1 MRRKGKRK
9 LLIAGI
15 VVLVIVGGL
24 GSALLITGG
33 ERREARNVPIKAIS
47 FKSLRDGTYTGGY
60 EGGKYKWRANKIQV
74 TVSSGKVTDIKV
86 LEQTEKMPAEF
97 TEKLF
102 GRVIQAQSLQ
112 VDAISGA
119 TLTSKAFL
127 KGVEGALENAG
138 KGPQ

>member
-1 MRRKGKRK
+1 MKRKGRRK

-15 VVLVIVGGL
+15 VILVIAGGL
-24 GSALLITGG
+24 GGALLFTEG

-60 EGGKYKWRANKIQV
+60 QGGKYKWRANKIQV
-74 TVSSGKVTDIKV
+74 TVSSGKVTDIQV
-86 LEQTEKMPAEF
+86 LEQTENKPPEF
-97 TEKLF
+97 TEELF
-102 GRVIQAQSLQ
+102 GRVIQAQTLQ

-127 KGVEGALENAG
+127 KGVEGALES
-138 KGPQ
+138 KVK

>member
-1 MRRKGKRK
+1 MKRKGKRK

-24 GSALLITGG
+24 GGVLFITEG

-60 EGGKYKWRANKIQV
+60 QGGKYKWRANKIQV
-74 TVSSGKVTDIKV
+74 TVSSGKVTGIQV
-86 LEQTEKMPAEF
+86 LEQTEKKPPEF
-97 TEKLF
+97 TEELF

-112 VDAISGA
+112 VDTISGA

-127 KGVEGALENAG
+127 KGVEGALES
-138 KGPQ
+138 KVK

>member
-15 VVLVIVGGL
+15 VVLVVVGGL
-24 GSALLITGG
+24 GGALLFTEG
-33 ERREARNVPIKAIS
+33 ERREAKNVPIKAIN
-47 FKSLRDGTYTGGY
+47 FKSLHDGTYVGKY

-74 TVSSGKVTDIKV
+74 TISSKKVTDIKV
-86 LEQTEKMPAEF
+86 LEQTEKKSSEF
-97 TEKLF
+97 TNELF

-112 VDAISGA
+112 VDTISGA

-127 KGVEGALENAG
+127 KGIENALEESI
-138 KGPQ
+138 QS